1 MIPLRH
7 VASIKWDSEMAKVLR
22 DLRGNIPRRA
32 IAEKI
37 DGCSASYIE
46 KLEKTDP
53 DNPRGVSLDIIEAI
67 LKELGS
73 DLDSLIFTISV
84 KMP

>member
-7 VASIKWDSEMAKVLR
+7 VASIKWDFQMAKVLR
-22 DLRGNIPRRA
+22 DLRGKTPRRA

-46 KLEKTDP
+46 KLETIGM
-53 DNPRGVSLDIIEAI
+53 NETRGVSVDIVQAI
-67 LKELGS
+67 LAELGS

-84 KMP
+84 KIP